1 MRRTLLVS
9 MLFAT
14 LCAPASAATLAPEA
28 PVGPV
33 AYHPY
38 VLKGALPKPG
48 AKADGPNAPRNAA
61 LAPDGV
67 QVLLQSAY
75 VGRKAA
81 EPTLGIDRD
90 GVAYYAA
97 SDFDGPAGA
106 AARTE
111 VYRSSNG
118 GRTWK
123 ERTPKFAG

>member
-1 MRRTLLVS
+1 MGRLLPVAV
-9 MLFAT
+9 LFGI
-14 LCAPASAATLAPEA
+14 LCAPASAAVAPEA

-38 VLKGALPKPG
+38 VLQGALPKPG
-48 AKADGPNAPRNAA
+48 AAADGPAAPANTA
-61 LAPDGV
+61 LAPDGMNL
-67 QVLLQSAY
+67 LLQSAY

-81 EPTLGIDRD
+81 EPTLGVDRD

-111 VYRSSNG
+111 VY
-118 GRTWK
+118 
-123 ERTPKFAG
+123 